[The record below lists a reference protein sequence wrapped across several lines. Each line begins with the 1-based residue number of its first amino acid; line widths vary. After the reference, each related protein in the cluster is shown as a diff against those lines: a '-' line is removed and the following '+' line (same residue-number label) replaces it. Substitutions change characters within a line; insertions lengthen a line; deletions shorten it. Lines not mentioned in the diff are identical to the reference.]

1 MKQKRSIPVK
11 LIALDF
17 AGALFV
23 AAGILQLLGDAG
35 PQGFI
40 YLAVGFLLM
49 VPLIAHILGNL
60 SAAGSSGAKNGD

>member
-17 AGALFV
+17 AGALLI
-23 AAGILQLLGDAG
+23 AAAILLLLGDTD
-35 PQGFI
+35 PQAFI
-40 YLAVGFLLM
+40 YLALGFLLM